1 MKQYIS
7 RMAQSILPYKPP
19 AEQMHPGPGEIRFN
33 LQFDLMALRIRG
45 YKDDVCLCLKNLRA
59 LSDSGDVVLKRQDG
73 STLRKI
79 DSAKPFQDAFKIAS
93 TGLMIATSEYEEYE
107 AAARIVREYLR
118 QGSIQDKD
126 ASVDDLSGEL
136 ADMIESATTG
146 RPYSVPDEED
156 GIRIGVLAIQAGE
169 VALGESTEDRNV
181 YHASSFPSSWFY
193 AASEDRY
200 TKRTQ
205 RSSGFVVPRIK
216 GESGDKG
223 VIKDPST
230 GEVAGRIVV

>member
-1 MKQYIS
+1 
-7 RMAQSILPYKPP
+7 MAQSVLPYKPP
-19 AEQMHPGPGEIRFN
+19 VEQMHPGPGELRFN

-45 YKDDVCLCLKNLRA
+45 YAEDVRLCLKNLRA

-156 GIRIGVLAIQAGE
+156 AIRIGVLAIQAGE
-169 VALGESTEDRNV
+169 VALGEHTEDRNV
-181 YHASSFPSSWFY
+181 YHASSFPSSWFRD
-193 AASEDRY
+193 ASENRH
-200 TKRTQ
+200 TKRAQ

-230 GEVAGRIVV
+230 GEVAGRVVV

>member
-1 MKQYIS
+1 
-7 RMAQSILPYKPP
+7 MAQSVLPYKPP
-19 AEQMHPGPGEIRFN
+19 VEQMHPGPGELRFD

-45 YKDDVCLCLKNLRA
+45 YAEDIRLCLKNLRA
-59 LSDSGDVVLKRQDG
+59 LSDSGDVVLRHQDG

-79 DSAKPFQDAFKIAS
+79 DSAWPFQDAFKIAS

-118 QGSIQDKD
+118 QGSIQDEN
-126 ASVDDLSGEL
+126 AAVNSLAEEL
-136 ADMIESATTG
+136 AGIIENATAG
-146 RPYSVPDEED
+146 RPYSVPSED
-156 GIRIGVLAIQAGE
+156 DAIRIGVLAIQAGE
-169 VALGESTEDRNV
+169 VALGENTEDRNV
-181 YHASSFPSSWFY
+181 YHASRFPSSWFRD
-193 AASEDRY
+193 ASENRH
-200 TKRTQ
+200 TKRAQ

-230 GEVAGRIVV
+230 GEVAGRIVI